1 VDTGLHKLL
10 RGLDG
15 KWLLLR
21 PDRVIAA
28 IGSPDDLSA
37 LSELSERLLAGQH
50 EGVALSA
57 GAVVPN

>member
-1 VDTGLHKLL
+1 
-10 RGLDG
+10 
-15 KWLLLR
+15 
-21 PDRVIAA
+21 VIAA